1 MYNAHEAAPNQQPGT
16 PRQLRQWVADRL
28 RAEILD
34 GRIPAGEWLRQE
46 KLARELGVS
55 QTPVREALK
64 QLAAEGLLEYA
75 PYRGIRVIQ
84 FSPEDVEDFYAGRL
98 SVEGRA
104 ARFAALNIARRELD
118 ELRALH
124 KRMVACVIPEQLP
137 EYRDLNRRF
146 HLVIIRASRR
156 AYLVRSLTQLWAAFP
171 TMLWGSIPGVA
182 EASVPGRDDPDTA
195 EHEEIIA
202 ALAAKDPDRAERA
215 IQRHIESAGQ
225 ALVAAMRGTR

>member
-1 MYNAHEAAPNQQPGT
+1 
-16 PRQLRQWVADRL
+16 
-28 RAEILD
+28 
-34 GRIPAGEWLRQE
+34 
-46 KLARELGVS
+46 
-55 QTPVREALK
+55 
-64 QLAAEGLLEYA
+64 
-75 PYRGIRVIQ
+75 
-84 FSPEDVEDFYAGRL
+84 
-98 SVEGRA
+98 
-104 ARFAALNIARRELD
+104 
-118 ELRALH
+118 
-124 KRMVACVIPEQLP
+124 MVACVIPEQLP